1 MLCKSGFLLLT
12 NGHAFTPEFNI
23 TYFLFLSGGRE
34 NKYPECMNFI
44 DVMDK
49 TQSCKKWSF
58 VEGKFIFD
66 AVDKL
71 IFDLFL
77 SSFTLTV

>member
-1 MLCKSGFLLLT
+1 MLLPQNLKLHIF
-12 NGHAFTPEFNI
+12 FFI
-23 TYFLFLSGGRE
+23 LSGGRE
-34 NKYPECMNFI
+34 NKYPECMKFI

-58 VEGKFIFD
+58 VESEFIFD

-77 SSFTLTV
+77 PSFTQTV